1 MVLLTLNLSVPCWF
15 APVLRITELGNSL
28 APLSNRVSIKLEQ
41 QEEVPSIQNTAQQR
55 LNHLRKGSGRK
66 ICFYETAPLAVDLK
80 LVS

>member
-41 QEEVPSIQNTAQQR
+41 QEEVVYKT
-55 LNHLRKGSGRK
+55 LLGRG
-66 ICFYETAPLAVDLK
+66 
-80 LVS
+80 